1 MVACGLFLYI
11 HIFKTLSFPQEVC
24 LETQPLEVRIPP
36 SKLCWLSYLDQGRG
50 AIEVWGQTVQNAMF
64 GRENV
69 ITAFGV
75 SKWMLV
81 PVGVKAGKGALYTPA
96 PTSHAA

>member
-1 MVACGLFLYI
+1 M
-11 HIFKTLSFPQEVC
+11 
-24 LETQPLEVRIPP
+24 
-36 SKLCWLSYLDQGRG
+36 
-50 AIEVWGQTVQNAMF
+50 QNAMF